1 MAKIRIKK
9 EFSDIYNKL
18 IIMAKRNLKLDVDG
32 LLDAMKEAYR
42 DCDEQKKSIL
52 EKYSTISKDKNNAP
66 TDFGDEMEM
75 TRVFNDS
82 RKLINEIIDKKIKLI
97 QIHTKIVMTNKPERD
112 GEDINKMPTISHE
125 EMKALREEILSDM
138 QKESTY
144 DLTE

>member
-1 MAKIRIKK
+1 M
-9 EFSDIYNKL
+9 E
-18 IIMAKRNLKLDVDG
+18 
-32 LLDAMKEAYR
+32 
-42 DCDEQKKSIL
+42 
-52 EKYSTISKDKNNAP
+52 NA
-66 TDFGDEMEM
+66 DFGDEMEM